1 MKYLKSYNL
10 RLFII
15 SFLLV
20 LIKYFVSYY
29 FDLSEDLFFKIFRL
43 ADSDFETYA
52 LIVENL
58 SRFDLKTDW
67 SLILESEKIIGFPFF
82 SLLIHSIFFNFFGY
96 PSFIC
101 LEVFFYFLIILLF
114 FRIFFLI
121 QNNYQIAFITTISL
135 FLSIE
140 ILSTLMNLTNSNF
153 FFILWLP
160 IAEFIG
166 QRFPHPLVT
175 SVYFFIFFYTSI
187 KLVKSK
193 TNYTKPKYVYI
204 IGISFILLINSFF
217 FHFIKASIFLLILVI
232 YKYKNN
238 LFKIVKLNS
247 SSLFKLFFLILI
259 GFTILLLQLH
269 FAEDDYS
276 SRLGTYQI
284 NLDDKLLILK
294 VLTKKLLQF
303 EILLIISLVFLGR
316 VNYKKMRI
324 TDADVLNY
332 DIFLIFFLACLISP
346 FLFVIFTNTS
356 IYLYYF
362 WSAVKFSGFLYIFIL
377 CMRFFSL
384 PKIFSKISIITSFL
398 IFILLFSNIYNN
410 YQKQIKTDYQ
420 LVEDRKEIKMYL
432 FENDYVNTKDVLFSN
447 DYPIMHTWLNFKNKN
462 LIYTHG
468 FASSYSDEILENLKF
483 NYFKM
488 LSLDISLFK
497 KILTEHEDDVD
508 GRNTFAS
515 TFGYKYSVNSI
526 RHKKP
531 IDKEYNTNLKKRI
544 LNLSPLIQYNHFFS
558 NSEKK
563 RLIEKYNNFK
573 INKIFFPNLFII
585 KKNLLFMSNVNNL
598 KSLGYKKV
606 FVNENFIILEL
617 GQ

>member
-15 SFLLV
+15 SFLLI
-20 LIKYFVSYY
+20 LIKYFVSFY

-43 ADSDFETYA
+43 AESDFETYA

-96 PSFIC
+96 HSYIF

-193 TNYTKPKYVYI
+193 INYIKPKYVYI

-217 FHFIKASIFLLILVI
+217 FHFIKASIFLFILSI

-238 LFKIVKLNS
+238 FFKIIKLNS
-247 SSLFKLFFLILI
+247 SSLFKLFFLIFI
-259 GFTILLLQLH
+259 GFAILLLQLH
-269 FAEDDYS
+269 FAEEDYS

-324 TDADVLNY
+324 IDTDVLNY
-332 DIFLIFFLACLISP
+332 DIFLIFFIACLISP

-377 CMRFFSL
+377 CMRLFSL
-384 PKIFSKISIITSFL
+384 PKIFSKISSISFFL

-420 LVEDRKEIKMYL
+420 LVEDRKEIKIYL
-432 FENDYVNTKDVLFSN
+432 FENNYINTKDVLFSN
-447 DYPIMHTWLNFKNKN
+447 DYPIMHTWLNFKNEK

-488 LSLDISLFK
+488 LNLDISLFK
-497 KILTEHEDDVD
+497 KMLTEHEEDVE

-531 IDKEYNTNLKKRI
+531 IKAEYNANLMNRI
-544 LNLSPLIQYNHFFS
+544 LKISPLVQYNHFFS
-558 NSEKK
+558 NSEKS
-563 RLIEKYNNFK
+563 RLIKKYNNFTIDRK
-573 INKIFFPNLFII
+573 LFPNLFIMRKEFFFI
-585 KKNLLFMSNVNNL
+585 TNISNLEL
-598 KSLGYKKV
+598 LGYKQI
-606 FVNENFIILEL
+606 FDNDNFIILIL
-617 GQ
+617 K